1 MAAAVYYADLTQREG
16 KYLGGSGRLPDPEK
30 LRQYVAAVQKGQ
42 DQPMDFIF
50 YVPPGYESLGGSP
63 LPNVEVTED
72 PARILTVRFQGDR
85 EVWGDI

>member
-1 MAAAVYYADLTQREG
+1 MRFGSFSEGREG
-16 KYLGGSGRLPDPEK
+16 N
-30 LRQYVAAVQKGQ
+30 QYVATVQKGQ

-72 PARILTVRFQGDR
+72 PARILTVRFQGDK